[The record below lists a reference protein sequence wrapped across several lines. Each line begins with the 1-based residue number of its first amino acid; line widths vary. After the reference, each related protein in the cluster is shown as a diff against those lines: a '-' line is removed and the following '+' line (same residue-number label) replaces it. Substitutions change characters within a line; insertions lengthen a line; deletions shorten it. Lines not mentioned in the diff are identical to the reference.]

1 MFGPT
6 AADSNP
12 TGIVTTLQ
20 ALMER
25 LAAPDLT
32 ADEALTLR
40 SRLLGLVDSIDSGQ
54 AGNPYTAAD
63 RTAVR
68 GVNRCVV
75 V

>member
-1 MFGPT
+1 MLGST

-20 ALMER
+20 DLMER

-32 ADEALTLR
+32 ADEAQTLR

-54 AGNPYTAAD
+54 ANRPYSA
-63 RTAVR
+63 AVR
-68 GVNRCVV
+68 SVKRCVV